1 MLFWWPFPIKPLRH
15 AANAGPLVE
24 ARAELAAAEA
34 ALDTART
41 LYLRL
46 QESHQV
52 AKLRAQQMTLDRALE
67 RYLAARH
74 SVRVLEGGEDAGPV
88 WARAVARHPAAG
100 LSLSPE

>member
-1 MLFWWPFPIKPLRH
+1 MQFWWPFPIKPLRH

-24 ARAELAAAEA
+24 VRAELAAAEA

-46 QESHQV
+46 QETHQP

-67 RYLAARH
+67 RYLAARQ
-74 SVRVLEGGEDAGPV
+74 SVRVLEGGDVAGPV
-88 WARAVARHPAAG
+88 WTRAVARRPAAG
-100 LSLSPE
+100 LSLSRE